1 MSFTYEYIVATSYI
15 HMTDLVDQMFPPVH
29 RKVAGEFTDFNYW
42 RAPIQDFELPNLEP
56 PSPAL
61 SARSDTSR
69 LSRLGLPS
77 FGLRGKGSSQSLADN
92 ATKPNEKRRGTA
104 PRASS
109 PLSSP
114 VLTPND
120 PGEAGRSRSASF
132 TGESLARSLYDRR
145 LNEVPDDFH
154 LEPRPE
160 HGDEGEEH
168 HEEEDAEDQAFDD
181 DLLATGEM
189 DEIPYL

>member
-1 MSFTYEYIVATSYI
+1 
-15 HMTDLVDQMFPPVH
+15 MTDLVDQMFPPVH

-77 FGLRGKGSSQSLADN
+77 FGLRGKGSNQSLADS
-92 ATKPNEKRRGTA
+92 ATKPNEKLKGTA

-120 PGEAGRSRSASF
+120 PEEDDTRVADTGRSL
-132 TGESLARSLYDRR
+132 TGESLARPLYDRR
-145 LNEVPDDFH
+145 LNEVPDDFY

-160 HGDEGEEH
+160 DEDEGEEH
-168 HEEEDAEDQAFDD
+168 HEEDDAEDQAFDD